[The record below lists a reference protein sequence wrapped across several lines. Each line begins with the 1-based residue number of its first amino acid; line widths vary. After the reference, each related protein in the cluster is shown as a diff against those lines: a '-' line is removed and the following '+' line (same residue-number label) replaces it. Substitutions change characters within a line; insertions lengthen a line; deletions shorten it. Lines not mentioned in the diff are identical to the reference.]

1 MEFQR
6 VIALK
11 DLPRGQ
17 MRACV
22 LSSAPDVPGAGVE
35 RSQKGRDVVEP
46 SAPDPLEAGVERSQ
60 TGREIVL
67 CHTKQGIF
75 ALDNICTHAH
85 ARMNEGRLRGLRVIC
100 PLHGASFDVRDGRVL
115 GPPATVPLAHH
126 AVRVVDGFVE
136 VALDH
141 STLNQSTSA

>member
-6 VIALK
+6 ALALK
-11 DLPRGQ
+11 DIPRGQ
-17 MRACV
+17 MRAC
-22 LSSAPDVPGAGVE
+22 LLLGRHSVE
-35 RSQKGRDVVEP
+35 QA
-46 SAPDPLEAGVERSQ
+46 APDPLEAGVERSL

-85 ARMNEGRLRGLRVIC
+85 ARMNEGRLRGLRLIC

-115 GPPATVPLAHH
+115 GAPATVPLPHY
-126 AVRVVDGFVE
+126 AVRVVEGFVE
-136 VALDH
+136 VALTH
-141 STLNQSTSA
+141 TGSRGSI

>member
-1 MEFQR
+1 MGFQR
-6 VIALK
+6 ALALK
-11 DLPRGQ
+11 DIPRGQ

-22 LSSAPDVPGAGVE
+22 LPGRTGLGQSASD
-35 RSQKGRDVVEP
+35 
-46 SAPDPLEAGVERSQ
+46 EAGVERSP

-67 CHTKQGIF
+67 CHTKEGIF

-85 ARMNEGRLRGLRVIC
+85 ARMNEGRLRALRLIC

-115 GPPATVPLAHH
+115 GAPATVPLPHY
-126 AVRVVDGFVE
+126 AVRVVDGFIE
-136 VALDH
+136 VDLDQ